1 LVNII
6 LPEIHDK
13 VISILGNEPV
23 ELAPVITQIMNA
35 VFCEDSIEWEM
46 ETQSTRVTMEIYNYT
61 ARPRAYTVLS
71 TWPEREGV
79 EIIDNPRGGRREAKG
94 LWSWKLDTL
103 EPGQSTTISF
113 AVGGLAKGD
122 WTEFDIFF
130 RGAGDMIGATKLDEA
145 ILAEMLRE
153 EQAAIE
159 VLESVES
166 PLELAPESLDD
177 PGDIM
182 SWSEQEGDE

>member
-1 LVNII
+1 
-6 LPEIHDK
+6 
-13 VISILGNEPV
+13 
-23 ELAPVITQIMNA
+23 M
-35 VFCEDSIEWEM
+35 
-46 ETQSTRVTMEIYNYT
+46 
-61 ARPRAYTVLS
+61 
-71 TWPEREGV
+71 
-79 EIIDNPRGGRREAKG
+79 
-94 LWSWKLDTL
+94 
-103 EPGQSTTISF
+103 ISF
-113 AVGGLAKGD
+113 SVSGLGKGD
-122 WTEFDIFF
+122 WNELELFF